1 MTYHDLPA
9 NPSLSYQWSWEDQAG
24 NHVANVST
32 DSNSYTLTVDDLGYY
47 INLRVTYANISGADV
62 TKLANNRIG
71 PVAPP
76 IIPPGNLSATVSG
89 RDSHPAVDPGYI
101 DERQYANRVP
111 IPLHPNVGEQLHGA
125 SSRDWTTVPGGGAA
139 RSYTIT
145 TSLINNVQYRF
156 ELRSISQSFASNA

>member
-89 RDSHPAVDPGYI
+89 ATVTLRWTLDTSTNANTPIGF
-101 DERQYANRVP
+101 QYRYTPTLVNNFTA
-111 IPLHPNVGEQLHGA
+111 PLHGTGQPCRVAEPRAATPVQLA
-125 SSRDWTTVPGGGAA
+125 
-139 RSYTIT
+139 
-145 TSLINNVQYRF
+145 
-156 ELRSISQSFASNA
+156 